1 MATEVFAE
9 EYKKLNKEQKEAV
22 EAIDGP
28 TMVVAG
34 PGTGKTQVLSLRIA
48 NILTKTDIKADGILC
63 LTFTNSGVDA
73 MKERL
78 RRYIGE
84 AGEQVNV
91 FTFHSFGMK
100 IIGEHFKVL
109 GLKEAP
115 KLMEDADRAIFF
127 DHILNENDWEYLR
140 PRGNGMRYFE
150 DLKSL
155 ISLLKRERINR
166 ENFETA
172 IEKEIKFLK
181 NDGGSISKRGGSKGG
196 LKKEVLKEM
205 EGLERS
211 REIVKFLKLYEEA
224 KKEKNWL
231 DYDDVLEFLVKIV
244 ENSEE
249 AASLIRERYLYIL
262 VDEHQD
268 SSRVQNEFLARVWAK
283 VERPDIFVVGD
294 DRQLIYGFSGAS
306 IEYFAGFRKTFPD
319 AKLITLTDNYRST
332 QVILDASHALLQS
345 VLSGEKLKSQSGEKH
360 PIRLLEGGSPEEEIV
375 AAVLDIKGKIKKGVN
390 ADDCAIL
397 VPKNRQVRRA
407 LEILHRFGV
416 PVSTTEALDL
426 FDQEE
431 MWALLRV
438 LKIISSGD
446 VPSLALSFL
455 DKASGVGPYETYDF
469 FISQNMRDL
478 SFDKLLNRPASL
490 FSPGGNTD
498 KWIGKLAK
506 WKNDSKGNDPKSLIE
521 IIGKELFNEEKTEN
535 KLVSGK
541 EILDTVL
548 LLYLK
553 EAEKNPDIA
562 LSEFVSYLE
571 KLGSYGEHI
580 PVLSPEKKG
589 VKVITMHSAK
599 GLEFDYV
606 WIAHMDE
613 RSLAGGRK
621 LGFTLPESI
630 AAKVEER
637 DIDAIKR
644 KLYVAIT
651 RAKRFCVLS
660 YSRESVKGG
669 EQELARIIADLPSE
683 VFKKEKI
690 KVSKKTISK
699 NKNLSNL
706 VKLAESKY
714 KDRYVSVSLLNNF
727 FECPWKWFFE
737 NLLQLPKEKIE
748 VLEFGIAV
756 HASLDRIL
764 KMENALSEE
773 GIKNIVAE
781 EVLKRK
787 FGGPRERARMGG
799 ETLSAVSYWVK
810 NRLPKIERSRKTEE
824 SITIKNADYPHLKI
838 YGKIDLIEN
847 LGSKKA
853 REVRVTDF
861 KTGGARKKSEIE
873 KLDEEGRMSGNLR
886 QLAMYSYLLKEN
898 PKWEVVARQSRLEFL
913 EAKNPKESFYDRIIG
928 EKEIKLLKKDI
939 TDYDKLLKNGRW
951 IERECHYNSYGH
963 ARGRASN
970 NAECEYCK
978 MAEIYKS

>member
-9 EYKKLNKEQKEAV
+9 EYKKLNKAQKEAV
-22 EAIDGP
+22 DTIDGP
-28 TMVVAG
+28 VMVVAG

-332 QVILDASHALLQS
+332 QVIL
-345 VLSGEKLKSQSGEKH
+345 
-360 PIRLLEGGSPEEEIV
+360 
-375 AAVLDIKGKIKKGVN
+375 
-390 ADDCAIL
+390 C
-397 VPKNRQVRRA
+397 
-407 LEILHRFGV
+407 F
-416 PVSTTEALDL
+416 
-426 FDQEE
+426 
-431 MWALLRV
+431 
-438 LKIISSGD
+438 
-446 VPSLALSFL
+446 
-455 DKASGVGPYETYDF
+455 KACF
-469 FISQNMRDL
+469 
-478 SFDKLLNRPASL
+478 
-490 FSPGGNTD
+490 PGRN
-498 KWIGKLAK
+498 
-506 WKNDSKGNDPKSLIE
+506 
-521 IIGKELFNEEKTEN
+521 
-535 KLVSGK
+535 
-541 EILDTVL
+541 
-548 LLYLK
+548 
-553 EAEKNPDIA
+553 
-562 LSEFVSYLE
+562 
-571 KLGSYGEHI
+571 
-580 PVLSPEKKG
+580 
-589 VKVITMHSAK
+589 
-599 GLEFDYV
+599 
-606 WIAHMDE
+606 
-613 RSLAGGRK
+613 
-621 LGFTLPESI
+621 
-630 AAKVEER
+630 
-637 DIDAIKR
+637 
-644 KLYVAIT
+644 
-651 RAKRFCVLS
+651 
-660 YSRESVKGG
+660 
-669 EQELARIIADLPSE
+669 
-683 VFKKEKI
+683 
-690 KVSKKTISK
+690 
-699 NKNLSNL
+699 
-706 VKLAESKY
+706 
-714 KDRYVSVSLLNNF
+714 
-727 FECPWKWFFE
+727 
-737 NLLQLPKEKIE
+737 
-748 VLEFGIAV
+748 
-756 HASLDRIL
+756 
-764 KMENALSEE
+764 
-773 GIKNIVAE
+773 
-781 EVLKRK
+781 
-787 FGGPRERARMGG
+787 
-799 ETLSAVSYWVK
+799 
-810 NRLPKIERSRKTEE
+810 
-824 SITIKNADYPHLKI
+824 
-838 YGKIDLIEN
+838 
-847 LGSKKA
+847 
-853 REVRVTDF
+853 
-861 KTGGARKKSEIE
+861 
-873 KLDEEGRMSGNLR
+873 
-886 QLAMYSYLLKEN
+886 
-898 PKWEVVARQSRLEFL
+898 
-913 EAKNPKESFYDRIIG
+913 
-928 EKEIKLLKKDI
+928 
-939 TDYDKLLKNGRW
+939 
-951 IERECHYNSYGH
+951 
-963 ARGRASN
+963 
-970 NAECEYCK
+970 
-978 MAEIYKS
+978 

>member
-9 EYKKLNKEQKEAV
+9 EYKKLNKAQKEAV
-22 EAIDGP
+22 DTIDGP
-28 TMVVAG
+28 VMVVAG

-438 LKIISSGD
+438 LKIINSGD
-446 VPSLALSFL
+446 TPSLALSFF
-455 DKASGVGPYETYDF
+455 DKNSGLLPLEADTFLSREY
-469 FISQNMRDL
+469 MRDF
-478 SFDKLLNRPASL
+478 SFDKLLSKSSTL
-490 FSPGGNTD
+490 FPSGGNVE
-498 KWIGKLAK
+498 KWIKSLSK
-506 WKNDSKGNDPKSLIE
+506 WKKDFKKNDLKSSIQIL
-521 IIGKELFNEEKTEN
+521 GKELFHESEVEKSG
-535 KLVSGK
+535 KRLVSVE
-541 EILDTVL
+541 EILNTI
-548 LLYLK
+548 LK
-553 EAEKNPDIA
+553 IFDEHIENNPNITLA
-562 LSEFVSYLE
+562 GFILYLE
-571 KLGSYGEHI
+571 KIISFGEVVPI
-580 PVLSPEKKG
+580 VTLPKEG
-589 VKVITMHSAK
+589 VKVLTLHGSK

-613 RSLAGGRK
+613 NSLNGGKRM
-621 LGFTLPESI
+621 GFTLPEEI
-630 AAKVEER
+630 ALSVEER
-637 DIDAIKR
+637 DIDSIKR

-651 RAKRFCVLS
+651 RAKRFCTISYALS
-660 YSRESVKGG
+660 LDKEREC
-669 EQELARIIADLPSE
+669 ELAKIIADLPDE
-683 VFKKEKI
+683 VFKKEKA
-690 KVSKKTISK
+690 KVLSK
-699 NKNLSNL
+699 NISLETNFSGP
-706 VKLAESKY
+706 VKLAKDKY
-714 KDRYVSVSLLNNF
+714 KDRYISAWLLNNF
-727 FECPWKWFFE
+727 FECPWKWYFK
-737 NLLQLPKEKIE
+737 NLLQLPEAKTES
-748 VLEFGIAV
+748 LEFGGKV
-756 HASLDRIL
+756 HDAIDQIL
-764 KMENALSEE
+764 KLKKEILPDD
-773 GIKNIVAE
+773 KQVAK
-781 EVLKRK
+781 V
-787 FGGPRERARMGG
+787 
-799 ETLSAVSYWVK
+799 VSLWIK
-810 NRLPKIERSRKTEE
+810 NRLAQIAPNRENEKSLSAKHN
-824 SITIKNADYPHLKI
+824 KFPHLSI
-838 YGKIDLIEN
+838 YGKIDLVEY
-847 LGSKKA
+847 LGSDSA
-853 REVRVTDF
+853 RVTDF
-861 KTGGARKKSEIE
+861 KTGSIRKKSDVE
-873 KLDEEGRMSGNLR
+873 KKDEEGRMSTYLR
-886 QLAMYSYLLKEN
+886 QLAIYVYLLQESFKNKYKIIEG
-898 PKWEVVARQSRLEFL
+898 RLEFL
-913 EAKNPKESFYDRIIG
+913 EAKNPKESLYDTVIG
-928 EKEIKLLKKDI
+928 DEQIDLLIQDIADYDSLLKSGDWAS
-939 TDYDKLLKNGRW
+939 RP
-951 IERECHYNSYGH
+951 CHFKSYGKQ
-963 ARGRASN
+963 
-970 NAECEYCK
+970 NAVCEYCK
-978 MAEIYKS
+978 MAEIYNGSQKI